1 MGRRVSKSKENI
13 KEESMK
19 SISTWESER
28 LNMASARPNNEGS
41 GASPR
46 SNISALKELTLRL
59 LREVQA
65 ITEVRTLSL
74 EGGVDF
80 YGEVSRFEVDL
91 IKRALLQTAGHQGRA
106 ARLLNLKV
114 TTLNSKIKH
123 YNIALMGSRTV
134 IRSLKP
140 KNSITVP
147 TSELNTNHVAPSHP
161 VFALG
166 DFFSY

>member
-1 MGRRVSKSKENI
+1 
-13 KEESMK
+13 MK

-28 LNMASARPNNEGS
+28 LDMENAVPNGDGNGAAARG
-41 GASPR
+41 
-46 SNISALKELTLRL
+46 NITALKELTLRL

-74 EGGVDF
+74 ENGVDF
-80 YGEVSRFEVDL
+80 YSEVSRFEVDL

-123 YNIALMGSRTV
+123 YNIALNGFAHGYPLV
-134 IRSLKP
+134 D
-140 KNSITVP
+140 
-147 TSELNTNHVAPSHP
+147 TSEIDNRPHI
-161 VFALG
+161 
-166 DFFSY
+166 